1 MEKGTHRPVL
11 LREAVAALGC
21 RPGGFWVDGTV
32 GAGGHAEAIL
42 RASAPD
48 GRLLGLD
55 RDREA
60 LERARRLLA
69 PFGDRVALRHDDFR
83 SLPEILEASGRP
95 PDGILL
101 DLGISSQQIDDPA
114 RGFSFQEDGP
124 LDMRMDR
131 TQDTTAATLVNALP
145 ARELAAIVARYGEE
159 PAARRIARALVA
171 ERARE
176 PITTTGRLAAI
187 VARVAR
193 SRRRTRTHP
202 ATRTFQ
208 ALRIAVNRELDGLDR
223 LIEQAVER
231 LPPGGRIAVI
241 SFHSLEDRIVK
252 RALRALARRREAPR
266 RDVMKS
272 RAERPRLQINAR
284 LVKERDR
291 ARARELRL
299 LLLCGA
305 AIVIPLLG
313 YVRQRVEF
321 IRLSYKVE
329 RLSKERQ
336 DLQEINKQ
344 LTVERSLLLSPDRID
359 KVARRQLGLGDPVPE
374 DVRRV
379 RVIDGHIRNL
389 RRKIET
395 QPSRP
400 YYILAVPGIG
410 YRFTNARPA

>member
-252 RALRALARRREAPR
+252 RALRALARRCVCPRDLPLCACGRPDLARLLGRKPVRPGAEEARDNPR
-266 RDVMKS
+266 S
-272 RAERPRLQINAR
+272 RSARLRAAERL
-284 LVKERDR
+284 
-291 ARARELRL
+291 
-299 LLLCGA
+299 
-305 AIVIPLLG
+305 
-313 YVRQRVEF
+313 
-321 IRLSYKVE
+321 
-329 RLSKERQ
+329 
-336 DLQEINKQ
+336 
-344 LTVERSLLLSPDRID
+344 
-359 KVARRQLGLGDPVPE
+359 
-374 DVRRV
+374 
-379 RVIDGHIRNL
+379 
-389 RRKIET
+389 
-395 QPSRP
+395 
-400 YYILAVPGIG
+400 PGG
-410 YRFTNARPA
+410 TS